1 VTGREAATFDRA
13 RFESRLRTRHL
24 GRMLIVRAAAEST
37 NDVAWEALATGAPPG
52 VAVVADAQTRGRGR
66 DGRSWETTPGAGL
79 ALSVALDVG
88 CDRPASGAF
97 GLVAGLALARALDEL
112 GLGADLKWPNDLLCG
127 GRKLSGIL
135 CESRRAATGEDLV
148 VVGVGVNV
156 TQRRDDFPPELGD
169 LATSLALEGLVTD
182 RESVASGF
190 LNQLEPLD
198 QALEEAGLDVVL
210 EAWRARAG
218 FWGQPVQART
228 ASGEVR
234 GIARGLDPSGGLVL
248 ALPDGREV
256 TVLSGDLELERSDA
270 GARPTGGPS

>member
-1 VTGREAATFDRA
+1 MTGTDGATFDRA

-24 GRMLIVRAAAEST
+24 GRVLIARSAVEST
-37 NDVAWEALATGAPPG
+37 NDVAWEALAAGAPPG

-88 CDRPASGAF
+88 CDRPATGAF
-97 GLVAGLALARALDEL
+97 GLVAGLALARALDGL
-112 GLGADLKWPNDLLCG
+112 GLATDLKWPNDLRRG
-127 GRKLSGIL
+127 PRKLSGIL
-135 CESRRAATGEDLV
+135 CESRRAAAGEDLV

-156 TQRRDDFPPELGD
+156 AQRRDDFPPGLRE
-169 LATSLALEGLVTD
+169 LATSLALEGLATD
-182 RESVASGF
+182 RESVAAAF

-198 QALEEAGLDVVL
+198 EALEEAGLDTVL
-210 EAWRARAG
+210 DAWRARAG

-228 ASGEVR
+228 AAGEVR
-234 GIARGLDPSGGLVL
+234 GIARGLDARGGLVL

-256 TVLSGDLELERSDA
+256 TVHSGDLELAPGEAS
-270 GARPTGGPS
+270 